1 MVNDCF
7 QGDLLVEMGCR
18 GCGVKTFHFD
28 KFDDLVLDL
37 ESEKSG
43 GPKKNETKNNQY
55 IVRNFFFMRVEF
67 ARVAEFAYNGRP

>member
-18 GCGVKTFHFD
+18 VCGVKTFHFD

-37 ESEKSG
+37 DSEKSG
-43 GPKKNETKNNQY
+43 GPGKGGGKNGQY
-55 IVRNFFFMRVEF
+55 IVRLFFL
-67 ARVAEFAYNGRP
+67 

>member
-18 GCGVKTFHFD
+18 VCGVKTFHFD

-37 ESEKSG
+37 ESEKAG
-43 GPKKNETKNNQY
+43 GPGKGEGKN
-55 IVRNFFFMRVEF
+55 
-67 ARVAEFAYNGRP
+67 G